1 MAASKEIFEK
11 ALSLKPLEKAELAD
25 KLLSSL
31 DQPDPVLNE
40 LWAKEAESRLDAYE
54 QGKLKTVSLE
64 QVLSNSLCR

>member
-11 ALSLKPLEKAELAD
+11 ALSLKPIEKAELAD

-31 DQPDPVLNE
+31 DQPDLAINE

-54 QGKLKTVSLE
+54 QGKLKSVSLE
-64 QVLSNSLCR
+64 QVLSNSIRR